1 MTRAFIGPTDFPN
14 SEVTISVFTT
24 LGKGQLSELFDDTR
38 DSIPSVVS
46 GGRSLCE
53 SWLA

>member
-38 DSIPSVVS
+38 RLSEN
-46 GGRSLCE
+46 SLTGEIFAVCFVR
-53 SWLA
+53 